1 MDMVL
6 GLGIGVI
13 GVLVLMGHITLEK
26 KLNNLDKK
34 MDKQK
39 AYWESVDKSIE
50 IQRNQITKEIAERGQ
65 FNEKALGQLAQ
76 NVEANRIK
84 LEKSIKDESA
94 KIMFTPLKV
103 KCDCK

>member
-1 MDMVL
+1 VDIIL

-13 GVLVLMGHITLEK
+13 GVFVLMGHITLK
-26 KLNNLDKK
+26 HKLNSIDGK

-39 AYWESVDKSIE
+39 AHLESVEKSIE
-50 IQRNQITKEIAERGQ
+50 IQSNQITKEIAERGQ

-84 LEKSIKDESA
+84 LEKTIKGESA
-94 KIMFTPLKV
+94 KIMFTPLKI

>member
-1 MDMVL
+1 MNLIL

-13 GVLVLMGHITLEK
+13 GVLVLMGYITLEK
-26 KLNNLDKK
+26 KLNIIYKK

-39 AYWESVDKSIE
+39 AYWKSVEESIE
-50 IQRNQITKEIAERGQ
+50 IQVNQVAKDIAERGQ

-84 LEKSIKDESA
+84 LEKTIKGESA
-94 KIMFTPLKV
+94 KVMFTPLKI

>member
-1 MDMVL
+1 MNIVL
-6 GLGIGVI
+6 ALGIGVI

-26 KLNNLDKK
+26 KLSILDKK

-39 AYWESVDKSIE
+39 AYWESIEKSIE
-50 IQRNQITKEIAERGQ
+50 IQSNQITKEIAERGQ

-84 LEKSIKDESA
+84 LEKTIKSESV
-94 KIMFTPLKV
+94 KIMFTPLKI